1 VSRRRLTAAALG
13 PAALALLLTAGCG
26 SKIPAP
32 EDPPDRY
39 VALGDSYTSGPGIP
53 EVVDAPCYRSSNNYP
68 HQVAER
74 LEDTTL
80 VDVSCAGAATNG
92 MTGNQNTGVS
102 IEEPQLAA
110 VTPDTDLVTISL
122 GANDSHYFSSV
133 VVGCT
138 LLRPNDPTGAPC
150 RDQYATDPDYQLGPV
165 VAEMEAQLELVLGEI
180 RDRAPDARIVF
191 VGYPQ
196 IVPASGTCDLLPLAA
211 GDYPFVRDAFQRV
224 IDAQQ
229 QAAEAAGVDFVD
241 VQALADGHDIC
252 AAEPWV
258 AGAQNSPGVGS
269 AWHPYLA
276 EQSAVAEAILD
287 LVE

>member
-1 VSRRRLTAAALG
+1 VSRRRPTAAALA
-13 PAALALLLTAGCG
+13 PVALALLLTAGCG

-53 EVVDAPCYRSSNNYP
+53 EVVDTPCYRSSNNYP
-68 HQVAER
+68 HQVAAR
-74 LEDTTL
+74 LDNTTL
-80 VDVSCAGAATNG
+80 VDVSCAGAATKG
-92 MTGNQNTGVS
+92 MTGSQNTGLS

-138 LLRPNDPTGAPC
+138 LLRADDPTGAPC
-150 RDQYATDPDYQLGPV
+150 REQYATDPDYRLGPV
-165 VAEMEAQLELVLGEI
+165 VAEMEDQLELVLGQI
-180 RDRAPDARIVF
+180 QDRAPDARIVF

-196 IVPASGTCDLLPLAA
+196 IVPASGTCDLLPLAT
-211 GDYPFVRDAFQRV
+211 GDYPFVRAAFQQV
-224 IDAQQ
+224 IDAQR
-229 QAAEAAGVDFVD
+229 QAAEVAGVDFVD

-252 AAEPWV
+252 ADDPWV
-258 AGAQNSPGVGS
+258 AGALSRPGGS

-276 EQSAVAEAILD
+276 EQAAVAEAVLA